1 MLQWTH
7 GFTCPFKIVS
17 SVSWDEYPRQDY
29 RVLLRLLL
37 YPFFECLFCLIWV
50 LLPSFFFIIS
60 ILMDCFFSPLY
71 FQSVGVFQ
79 SDMSLLNPAYSRAL
93 FSYPLNH
100 PMSFIVAFNVLTL
113 KVNADRYVL
122 IEIFNIHIFIIFPPS
137 SASYSLLSSS
147 CSFSFLLFSQPLSPP
162 PPSNS
167 SSSSF

>member
-1 MLQWTH
+1 MNTQGGIT
-7 GFTCPFKIVS
+7 GSFFVS
-17 SVSWDEYPRQDY
+17 CYILSLNVYFSD
-29 RVLLRLLL
+29 
-37 YPFFECLFCLIWV
+37 LIIATQ
-50 LLPSFFFIIS
+50 LFFIIS
-60 ILMDCFFSPLY
+60 ILMDYFFSPLY

-147 CSFSFLLFSQPLSPP
+147 CSFSFLPFSQPLSPP